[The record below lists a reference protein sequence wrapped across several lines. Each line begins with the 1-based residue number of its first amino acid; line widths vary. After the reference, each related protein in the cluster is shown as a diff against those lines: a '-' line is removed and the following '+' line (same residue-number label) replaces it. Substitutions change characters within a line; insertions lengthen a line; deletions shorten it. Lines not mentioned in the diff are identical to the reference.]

1 MKTVSFYTLG
11 CRLNFSET
19 GTISSQFKENGYT
32 ILPFEEQADVVFLNT
47 CTVTDQ
53 ADSTCLQLIKQ
64 ARKNS
69 PSGKI
74 IVAGCYAQMESEK
87 LKQIKDVDLILGTEE
102 KFKALEYLKEQ
113 DTLESYIDLHNEFYQ
128 SATSLESS
136 KTRAFLKIQDGC
148 NYICSFCI
156 IPFARGRSRVGK
168 IQTLTEEAKKIINL
182 GFQEIVL
189 TGVNIGEFEKTGGE
203 RLEDLIESL
212 SNLGLKRLRLSSV
225 EPNTITNSLLQ
236 SLQQSDI
243 YQNHF
248 HIPLQSG
255 SNTILKSMRRKYT
268 SEQYLETLHR
278 IKEYF
283 PSAAIGADVICGFP
297 GESEEDFL
305 LTYNLI
311 KNSPL
316 THLHVFPYAQRQKTT
331 ASKLPSQLSSS
342 LKKERVRALIQLG
355 EEKKEQYAKSLIG
368 KVVEVLFEK
377 KKNNLSQGY
386 TPEFLKCFI
395 SENISENSIAKV
407 VLTDYH
413 NKELFGKIYEQ

>member
-1 MKTVSFYTLG
+1 MKRVSFYTLG

-19 GTISSQFKENGYT
+19 GTISAQFKDNGYS
-32 ILPFEEQADVVFLNT
+32 ILPFEEEADVVFLNT

-69 PSGKI
+69 PSAKI

-87 LKQIKDVDLILGTEE
+87 LKMIKDVDLILGSEE
-102 KFKALEYLKEQ
+102 KFKVLDYLKEQ
-113 DTLESYIDLHNEFYQ
+113 ESLESYIDLHNEFYQ

-136 KTRAFLKIQDGC
+136 RTRAFLKIQDGC

-168 IQTLTEEAKKIINL
+168 IHLLVEEAKKILNL

-203 RLEDLIESL
+203 RLENLVESL
-212 SNLGLKRLRLSSV
+212 SLLPLKRLRLSSV
-225 EPNTITNSLLQ
+225 EANTITPSLLK
-236 SLQQSDI
+236 SLKDSGI

-255 SNTILKSMRRKYT
+255 SNTILKAMRRKYT
-268 SEQYLETLHR
+268 AEQYLEILAL

-283 PSAAIGADVICGFP
+283 PTAAIGADIICGFP
-297 GESEEDFL
+297 GESKEDFES
-305 LTYNLI
+305 TYNLI

-331 ASKLPSQLSSS
+331 AAKIPSQLSAA
-342 LKKERVRALIQLG
+342 LKKERVRSLIQLG
-355 EEKKEQYAKSLIG
+355 EEKKENYAKSLVGSI
-368 KVVEVLFEK
+368 VEVLFEK

-386 TPEFLKCFI
+386 TPEFLKCFV
-395 SENISENSIAKV
+395 SENIPENSIAKV

-413 NKELFGKIYEQ
+413 NKELFGKIYEK